1 MTDAVVS
8 IRDIHKKYGGLGR
21 RVHALRGV
29 TMDVPRGSIFGLL
42 GPNGAGKSTLVKI
55 LITAVKRSG
64 GSGTVLGQP
73 IGKKEALAKVG
84 YLPEHHNLP
93 KHLTGRQVIEFF
105 GAMARMPKA
114 DRRRRADEL
123 LDLVHM
129 RDWHNKKVGGYSKG
143 MRQRIG
149 IAQALVADPDLV
161 ILDEPTDGVDP
172 SGRRDIRLM
181 LQQMRDEG
189 RTVFI
194 NSHLLG
200 ELEQVCDAVAIMH
213 KGQVVSMGSIEQLTD
228 GMLRYEIEID
238 AGGKSEGEGELEAAA
253 GTFLRALP
261 EALVKGKSERPPPTA
276 GLAPPTDEGLAKRV
290 GLRGELATGESV
302 EVHGNRLW
310 IGTTDATTIQPV
322 LDAIR
327 AKGGVIK
334 EVRTHRPSLEDLFM
348 QAVEHD
354 DSPGAARRTKA
365 PRGEVS
371 P

>member
-1 MTDAVVS
+1 MSEAVVA
-8 IRDIHKKYGGLGR
+8 IQDIHKKYGGLGR
-21 RVHALRGV
+21 KVHALRGV
-29 TMDVPRGSIFGLL
+29 TMEVPRGSIFGLL

-55 LITAVKRSG
+55 LITAVKRTGGG
-64 GSGTVLGQP
+64 GSLLGKP
-73 IGKKEALAKVG
+73 IGNKDVLSRVG

-105 GAMARMPKA
+105 GAMTKMNRA
-114 DRRRRADEL
+114 DRKRRAGEL
-123 LDLVHM
+123 LELVRM
-129 RDWHNKKVGGYSKG
+129 EDWHNKKVGGYSKG

-172 SGRRDIRLM
+172 VGRRDIRLV

-200 ELEQVCDAVAIMH
+200 ELEMVCDTVAIMH
-213 KGQVVSMGSIEQLTD
+213 KGQVVSMGSIDALTD
-228 GMLRYEIEID
+228 GMLRYEIEV
-238 AGGKSEGEGELEAAA
+238 EGEREAA
-253 GTFLRALP
+253 GTLFGRALP
-261 EALVKGKSERPPPTA
+261 EALGKGESTLPPPTK
-276 GLAPPTDEGLAKRV
+276 GLAPPTADGLAKRV
-290 GLRGELATGESV
+290 GMVGELATGESI
-302 EVHGNRLW
+302 EVNGNRLW
-310 IGTTDATTIQPV
+310 IGTTDAKAIQPV

-348 QAVEHD
+348 QAVADD
-354 DSPGAARRTKA
+354 DSPGAARQSKGGSA
-365 PRGEVS
+365 S
-371 P
+371 

>member
-8 IRDIHKKYGGLGR
+8 IRDIHKKYGRFGR
-21 RVHALRGV
+21 SVHALRGV
-29 TMDVPRGSIFGLL
+29 SMDVPRGSIFGLL

-64 GSGTVLGQP
+64 GSGTLLGEP
-73 IGKKEALAKVG
+73 IGKKETLAKVG

-105 GAMARMPKA
+105 GAMTNMPKA
-114 DRRRRADEL
+114 ARRKRADEL
-123 LDLVHM
+123 LDLVRM
-129 RDWHNKKVGGYSKG
+129 RDWHDKKVGGYSKG

-181 LQQMRDEG
+181 LQKMRDEG

-213 KGQVVSMGSIEQLTD
+213 KGQVVSMGSIEQLTE
-228 GMLRYEIEID
+228 GMLRYEIQVDRPEPM
-238 AGGKSEGEGELEAAA
+238 SLVSSLVGEPGTLRTGETIEATDNRLLVGTTEAAA
-253 GTFLRALP
+253 
-261 EALVKGKSERPPPTA
+261 
-276 GLAPPTDEGLAKRV
+276 
-290 GLRGELATGESV
+290 
-302 EVHGNRLW
+302 
-310 IGTTDATTIQPV
+310 IQPV

-327 AKGGVIK
+327 SGGGMIT

-348 QAVEHD
+348 RAVEED
-354 DSPGAARRTKA
+354 DSPGAARGKT
-365 PRGEVS
+365 GGQS
-371 P
+371 

>member
-1 MTDAVVS
+1 MSDAVVS
-8 IRDIHKKYGGLGR
+8 IQNIEKRYGGFGKK
-21 RVHALRGV
+21 VHALRGV
-29 TMDVPRGSIFGLL
+29 SMDVPRGSIFGLL

-64 GSGTVLGQP
+64 GSGTLLGQP
-73 IGKKEALAKVG
+73 IGRKDALTKVG

-105 GAMARMPKA
+105 GAMGKMPRA

-123 LDLVHM
+123 LDLVRM
-129 RDWHNKKVGGYSKG
+129 RDWHDKKVGGYSKG

-172 SGRRDIRLM
+172 VGRRDIRNV

-200 ELEQVCDAVAIMH
+200 ELEMVCDTVGIMH
-213 KGQVVSMGSIEQLTD
+213 KGKVVSMGSIEQLTE
-228 GMLRYEIEID
+228 GMLRYEIEVDRPEPMSLVESILQRAPRASEGNAARSEGATLISGETID
-238 AGGKSEGEGELEAAA
+238 AQ
-253 GTFLRALP
+253 
-261 EALVKGKSERPPPTA
+261 
-276 GLAPPTDEGLAKRV
+276 
-290 GLRGELATGESV
+290 
-302 EVHGNRLW
+302 GNRLW
-310 IGTTDATTIQPV
+310 IGTTDALAIQPV

-327 AKGGVIK
+327 AKGGIIK

-348 QAVEHD
+348 QAVADD
-354 DSPGAARRTKA
+354 DSPGAARGKNA
-365 PRGEVS
+365 EVR

>member
-8 IRDIHKKYGGLGR
+8 IKDIHKKYGGFGR
-21 RVHALRGV
+21 KVHALRGV
-29 TMDVPRGSIFGLL
+29 SMDVPRGSIFGLL

-55 LITAVKRSG
+55 LITAVKRSSG
-64 GSGTVLGQP
+64 TGTVLGHP
-73 IGKKEALAKVG
+73 IGQKDALAKVG

-105 GAMARMPKA
+105 GAMAMMPKA
-114 DRRRRADEL
+114 NRRSRADAL
-123 LDLVHM
+123 LDLVRM
-129 RDWHNKKVGGYSKG
+129 RDWHDKKVGGYSKG

-172 SGRRDIRLM
+172 SGRRDIRLV

-213 KGQVVSMGSIEQLTD
+213 KGQVVSMGTIAELTE
-228 GMLRYEIEID
+228 GMLRYEIQVDRPEPLTLVESLIEKP
-238 AGGKSEGEGELEAAA
+238 GKLS
-253 GTFLRALP
+253 
-261 EALVKGKSERPPPTA
+261 S
-276 GLAPPTDEGLAKRV
+276 
-290 GLRGELATGESV
+290 GESISA
-302 EVHGNRLW
+302 ETNRLLV
-310 IGTTDATTIQPV
+310 GTTEASAIQPV

-327 AKGGVIK
+327 ANGAMIT

-348 QAVEHD
+348 RAVEDD
-354 DSPGAARRTKA
+354 DSPGAARSSSNGRNDSGDKGGR
-365 PRGEVS
+365 P
-371 P
+371 

>member
-1 MTDAVVS
+1 MSDAVVS
-8 IRDIHKKYGGLGR
+8 VRNIEKRYGGLFGKK
-21 RVHALRGV
+21 VHALRGV
-29 TMDVPRGSIFGLL
+29 SMDVPRGSVFGLL

-64 GSGTVLGQP
+64 GTGTLLGQP
-73 IGKKEALAKVG
+73 IGKKDALTRVG

-105 GAMARMPKA
+105 GAMGKMPRA
-114 DRRRRADEL
+114 ERRERADEL
-123 LDLVHM
+123 LDLVKM
-129 RDWHNKKVGGYSKG
+129 REWHNKKVGGYSKG

-149 IAQALVADPDLV
+149 IAQALVANPDLV

-172 SGRRDIRLM
+172 TGRRDIRNV

-200 ELEQVCDAVAIMH
+200 ELEMVCDAVGIMH
-213 KGQVVSMGSIEQLTD
+213 KGQVVSMGSIEQLTV
-228 GMLRYEIEID
+228 GKLRYEIEV
-238 AGGKSEGEGELEAAA
+238 AGERDAA
-253 GTFLRALP
+253 GAMFNLALP
-261 EALVKGKSERPPPTA
+261 EALGKGQSALPPPTK
-276 GLAPPTDEGLAKRV
+276 GLAPPTSDGLAKRV
-290 GLRGELATGESV
+290 GMVGELSTGESL
-302 EVHGNRLW
+302 EVQGNRLW
-310 IGTTDATTIQPV
+310 IGTTEASVIQPV

-348 QAVEHD
+348 EAVAD
-354 DSPGAARRTKA
+354 DDTPGAAQGKEGGR
-365 PRGEVS
+365 P
-371 P
+371 

>member
-1 MTDAVVS
+1 MSDAVVS
-8 IRDIHKKYGGLGR
+8 IHNIQKTYGGWGKKVR
-21 RVHALRGV
+21 ALRGV
-29 TMDVPRGSIFGLL
+29 SMDVPRGSIFGLL

-55 LITAVKRSG
+55 LITAVKRTG

-73 IGKKEALAKVG
+73 IGNKDTLTRVG

-105 GAMARMPKA
+105 GAMSKMGRSE
-114 DRRRRADEL
+114 RRKRADEL

-149 IAQALVADPDLV
+149 IAQALVSNPDLV

-200 ELEQVCDAVAIMH
+200 ELELVCDAVAIMH
-213 KGQVVSMGSIEQLTD
+213 KGQVVSMGSIEQLTE
-228 GMLRYEIEID
+228 GMLRYEIEI
-238 AGGKSEGEGELEAAA
+238 EGELEAAGA
-253 GTFLRALP
+253 MFGRALP
-261 EALVKGKSERPPPTA
+261 NALGKGESSGPAPTT
-276 GLAPPTDEGLAKRV
+276 GLAPPTREGLAKRI
-290 GLRGELATGESV
+290 GLVGELATGESV

-310 IGTTDATTIQPV
+310 IGTTEAATIQPV

-354 DSPGAARRTKA
+354 DSPGAARGNTQELNGGR
-365 PRGEVS
+365 P
-371 P
+371 

>member
-8 IRDIHKKYGGLGR
+8 IQNIQKRYGGFGKK
-21 RVHALRGV
+21 VHALRGV
-29 TMDVPRGSIFGLL
+29 SMDVPRGSIFGLL

-64 GSGTVLGQP
+64 GTGTLLGHP
-73 IGKKEALAKVG
+73 IGRKDALAKVG

-105 GAMARMPKA
+105 GAMGKMPRA
-114 DRRRRADEL
+114 DRKKRADEL
-123 LDLVHM
+123 LDLVKM

-149 IAQALVADPDLV
+149 IAQALVANPDLV

-172 SGRRDIRLM
+172 VGRRDIRTV

-200 ELEQVCDAVAIMH
+200 ELEMVCDTVGIMH
-213 KGQVVSMGSIEQLTD
+213 KGQVVSMGSIEKLTE
-228 GMLRYEIEID
+228 GMLRYEIEV
-238 AGGKSEGEGELEAAA
+238 EGELEAASTMF
-253 GTFLRALP
+253 GRALP
-261 EALVKGKSERPPPTA
+261 EALGKGQSTLPPPTQ
-276 GLAPPTDEGLAKRV
+276 GLEPPTETGLAKRIGMV
-290 GLRGELATGESV
+290 GELCTGESV

-310 IGTTDATTIQPV
+310 IGTTDAKSIQPV

-348 QAVEHD
+348 QAVADD
-354 DSPGAARRTKA
+354 DSPGAAQGKQGAR
-365 PRGEVS
+365 P
-371 P
+371 

>member
-1 MTDAVVS
+1 MSDAVVS
-8 IRDIHKKYGGLGR
+8 IQNIEKRYGGLLGR
-21 RVHALRGV
+21 KVHALRGV
-29 TMDVPRGSIFGLL
+29 SMDVPRGSIFGLL

-64 GSGTVLGQP
+64 GSGTLLGQP
-73 IGKKEALAKVG
+73 IGKKDALTRVG

-105 GAMARMPKA
+105 GAMGKMGRT
-114 DRRRRADEL
+114 DRKKRADEL
-123 LDLVHM
+123 LDLVRM

-149 IAQALVADPDLV
+149 IAQALVSDPDLV

-172 SGRRDIRLM
+172 VGRRDIRM
-181 LQQMRDEG
+181 VLQQMRDEG

-200 ELEQVCDAVAIMH
+200 ELEMVCDTVGIMH
-213 KGQVVSMGSIEQLTD
+213 KGQVVSMGTIESLTE
-228 GMLRYEIEID
+228 GMLRYEIEV
-238 AGGKSEGEGELEAAA
+238 AGELDAA
-253 GTFLRALP
+253 GAMFHKALP
-261 EALVKGKSERPPPTA
+261 EALGKGQSSLPPPTQ
-276 GLAPPTDEGLAKRV
+276 GLAPPTSEGLAKRV
-290 GLRGELATGESV
+290 GMVGELSTGESV

-310 IGTTDATTIQPV
+310 IGTTDAGTIQPV

-348 QAVEHD
+348 QAVADD
-354 DSPGAARRTKA
+354 DSPGAARGKEGAR
-365 PRGEVS
+365 P
-371 P
+371 

>member
-1 MTDAVVS
+1 MSDMVVS
-8 IRDIHKKYGGLGR
+8 VQNLEKRYGGMGR
-21 RVHALRGV
+21 KVHALRGV

-64 GSGTVLGQP
+64 GGGTVLGRP
-73 IGKKEALAKVG
+73 IGNKDALRKVG

-105 GAMARMPKA
+105 GAMSNMPRAERK
-114 DRRRRADEL
+114 RRADEL
-123 LDLVHM
+123 LDLVKM
-129 RDWHNKKVGGYSKG
+129 RDWHKKKVGGYSKG

-149 IAQALVADPDLV
+149 IAQALVSDPDLV

-172 SGRRDIRLM
+172 AGRRDIRVM
-181 LQQMRDEG
+181 LQRMRDDG

-200 ELEQVCDAVAIMH
+200 ELELVCDTVAIMH
-213 KGQVVSMGSIEQLTD
+213 KGNVVSMGTIEQLTR
-228 GMLRYEIEID
+228 GMQRYEVEVDRPDPMSLVETIVQRAPRANEGD
-238 AGGKSEGEGELEAAA
+238 A
-253 GTFLRALP
+253 
-261 EALVKGKSERPPPTA
+261 PTR
-276 GLAPPTDEGLAKRV
+276 TRV
-290 GLRGELATGESV
+290 LATGEAI
-302 EVHGNRLW
+302 EARENRLFV
-310 IGTTDATTIQPV
+310 GTTDAQAIQPV

-348 QAVEHD
+348 QAVEQD
-354 DSPGAARRTKA
+354 DSPGAARGKDGGR
-365 PRGEVS
+365 P
-371 P
+371 

>member
-8 IRDIHKKYGGLGR
+8 IRDIQKKYGGFGKK
-21 RVHALRGV
+21 VHALRGV
-29 TMDVPRGSIFGLL
+29 SMDVPRGSIFGLL

-64 GSGTVLGQP
+64 GSGTLLGQP
-73 IGKKEALAKVG
+73 IGKKDALARVG

-105 GAMARMPKA
+105 GAMGKMGRA
-114 DRRRRADEL
+114 DRKKRADEL
-123 LDLVHM
+123 LDLVRM
-129 RDWHNKKVGGYSKG
+129 REWHNKKVGGYSKG

-149 IAQALVADPDLV
+149 IAQALVSDPDLV

-172 SGRRDIRLM
+172 VGRRDIRLV

-200 ELEQVCDAVAIMH
+200 ELEMVCDTVGIMH
-213 KGQVVSMGSIEQLTD
+213 KGQVVSMGTIESLTE
-228 GMLRYEIEID
+228 GMLRYEIEI
-238 AGGKSEGEGELEAAA
+238 EGELEAA
-253 GTFLRALP
+253 GTMFGRALP
-261 EALVKGKSERPPPTA
+261 EALGKGQSSLPPPTQ
-276 GLAPPTDEGLAKRV
+276 GLAPPTETGLAKRIGMV
-290 GLRGELATGESV
+290 GELSTGESV

-310 IGTTDATTIQPV
+310 IGTTDAGTIQPV

-348 QAVEHD
+348 QAVADD
-354 DSPGAARRTKA
+354 DSPGAARGKEGAR
-365 PRGEVS
+365 P
-371 P
+371 

>member
-8 IRDIHKKYGGLGR
+8 IKDIHKKYGGFGR
-21 RVHALRGV
+21 KVHALRGV
-29 TMDVPRGSIFGLL
+29 SMDVPRGSIFGLL

-55 LITAVKRSG
+55 LITAVKRSSG
-64 GSGTVLGQP
+64 TGTVLGKP
-73 IGKKEALAKVG
+73 IGRKDTLAKVG

-105 GAMARMPKA
+105 GAMAKMPRA
-114 DRRRRADEL
+114 SRRSRADEL
-123 LDLVHM
+123 LDLERM
-129 RDWHNKKVGGYSKG
+129 REWHNKKDGGYSKG

-172 SGRRDIRLM
+172 SGRRDIRLV

-213 KGQVVSMGSIEQLTD
+213 KGRVVSLGTIEQLTE
-228 GMLRYEIEID
+228 GMLRYEIE
-238 AGGKSEGEGELEAAA
+238 SEGELDAA
-253 GTFLRALP
+253 GATFGRALP
-261 EALVKGKSERPPPTA
+261 EALGKGQSAGPSPTA
-276 GLAPPTDEGLAKRV
+276 ELAPPTEAGLAKRV

-310 IGTTDATTIQPV
+310 IGTTEAATIQPV

-327 AKGGVIK
+327 AKGGVIR
-334 EVRTHRPSLEDLFM
+334 EVHKHRPSLEDLFM
-348 QAVEHD
+348 QAVEDD
-354 DSPGAARRTKA
+354 DSPGAARA
-365 PRGEVS
+365 SSRGQGGR

>member
-8 IRDIHKKYGGLGR
+8 IKDIHKKYGGFGR
-21 RVHALRGV
+21 KVHALRGV
-29 TMDVPRGSIFGLL
+29 SMDVPRGSIFGLL

-55 LITAVKRSG
+55 LITAVKRSSG
-64 GSGTVLGQP
+64 TGTVLGKP
-73 IGKKEALAKVG
+73 IGRKDTLAKVG

-105 GAMARMPKA
+105 GAMTMMPKA
-114 DRRRRADEL
+114 SRRSRADEL

-129 RDWHNKKVGGYSKG
+129 RDWHDKKVGGYSKG

-149 IAQALVADPDLV
+149 IAQALVADPDLI

-172 SGRRDIRLM
+172 SGRRDIRLV

-200 ELEQVCDAVAIMH
+200 ELEQVCDSVAIMH
-213 KGQVVSMGSIEQLTD
+213 KGQVVSMGTIDELTE
-228 GMLRYEIEID
+228 GMLRYEIEI
-238 AGGKSEGEGELEAAA
+238 EGELEAAGA
-253 GTFLRALP
+253 MFGRALP
-261 EALVKGKSERPPPTA
+261 ETLGKGESTGAPPTT
-276 GLAPPTDEGLAKRV
+276 GLAPPTREGLAKRV
-290 GLRGELATGESV
+290 GMRGELATGESV

-310 IGTTDATTIQPV
+310 IGTTDAGTIQPV

-354 DSPGAARRTKA
+354 DSPGAARGATPTK
-365 PRGEVS
+365 RSSGGEVT

>member
-1 MTDAVVS
+1 MSDMVVS
-8 IRDIHKKYGGLGR
+8 VQNLEKRYGGMGR
-21 RVHALRGV
+21 KVHALRGV

-64 GSGTVLGQP
+64 GGGTVLGRP
-73 IGKKEALAKVG
+73 IGNKDALRKVG

-105 GAMARMPKA
+105 GAMSNMPRAERK
-114 DRRRRADEL
+114 RRADEL
-123 LDLVHM
+123 LDLVKM
-129 RDWHNKKVGGYSKG
+129 RDWHKKKVGGYSKG

-149 IAQALVADPDLV
+149 IAQALVSDPDLV

-172 SGRRDIRLM
+172 AGRRDIRVM
-181 LQQMRDEG
+181 LQRMRDEG

-200 ELEQVCDAVAIMH
+200 ELELVCDTVAIMH
-213 KGQVVSMGSIEQLTD
+213 KGNVVSMGTIEQLTR
-228 GMLRYEIEID
+228 GMQRYEVEVD
-238 AGGKSEGEGELEAAA
+238 RSD
-253 GTFLRALP
+253 P
-261 EALVKGKSERPPPTA
+261 MSLVD
-276 GLAPPTDEGLAKRV
+276 GLLNGQNTLS
-290 GLRGELATGESV
+290 TGEAI
-302 EVHGNRLW
+302 EARENRLFV
-310 IGTTDATTIQPV
+310 GTTDATTIQPV

-348 QAVEHD
+348 QAVEQD
-354 DSPGAARRTKA
+354 DSPGAARGKEGGR
-365 PRGEVS
+365 P
-371 P
+371 